1 MKISLNWLKKY
12 VNIPETVSDEE
23 LIRLIGARL
32 VEVEG
37 VVDETHKYDKIV
49 VVKVESCEKIPETH
63 LSLCQINNGGEELVQ
78 VACGAPNVYAGMLAA
93 WIAPGAV
100 VPASVHE
107 DAPFVIG
114 KRKLRG
120 YESSGMLAGADELD
134 FGDDH
139 SGIVEIDPA
148 MAKPGDLLA
157 DVFDLNDLILEIEN
171 KSLTHRPDTFGIIGF
186 AREVAGIL
194 GLEFDYKALENSQ
207 AILLGSR
214 PVSPSP
220 WVTGANPRAAALRN
234 PLEEQL
240 ASFSDRELKT
250 SFSDQGLK
258 NSLSRGGF
266 LAPVFT
272 GLGPSSSAAAS
283 GSPRKTILEPLDILN
298 IFKVSVD
305 EKVCP
310 RYTAVVLEK
319 HGEIEKK
326 YLTWVDTMLCKAG
339 MRPVDP
345 IVDAT
350 NFVMLLTG
358 QPLHAFDY
366 DKFAQVCGGE
376 PEIVVR
382 RARVGEKIVLLDEKE
397 VELNENDI
405 VICAGEKPVVL
416 AGAMG
421 GKATAIDENTR
432 KIILESATFS
442 LYNLRKTQ
450 MAHGIF
456 SEAITRFTKGQPAA
470 GTLVVAEACAEMLS
484 RGFKVVG
491 VTDTYPQPQEPIV
504 VKITTDE
511 INGLL
516 GTEYT
521 PELIVKT
528 LANVGFEIETE
539 NGAEDEAKSGA
550 KTGGV
555 AKIEAKAGS
564 AAKIEAETSKKA
576 ANKNLTIK
584 SPDWRTDIHIKED
597 IIEEVGRLLGYDN
610 IEPTL
615 PKHRTAEKNELF
627 GLKKQIR
634 ESLARF
640 GANEVLTYS
649 FVSGKLLE
657 KVGQDAGQSYK
668 IVNSISPELQYVR
681 QSMVPSLLEKTYLNE
696 KLPVEKFA
704 IFEMNQVFSKRWG
717 MNDEGVPA
725 GRNKLGFVIAE
736 RKNAGTAYYAAKKYV
751 AELLKEFNVEPE
763 FAPLEKAKKAEKLA
777 ESAPFEPKRSAE
789 ILVDGEY
796 LGVVGEFKN
805 SVRHEFKLTPYL
817 AGFEI
822 DLDMLMAKKSHEKK
836 LDFRKLKH
844 EDVTIETDKI
854 YAEVLAELK
863 VKYPE
868 AKITPGVIYQAEGQ
882 TTKKMTFHLVY

>member
-1 MKISLNWLKKY
+1 MKISLNWLKQY

-37 VVDETHKYDKIV
+37 VIDETHKYDKIF

-63 LSLCQINNGGEELVQ
+63 LSLCQINNGGEELMQ
-78 VACGAPNVYAGMLAA
+78 VVCGAPNVHAGMLAA

-107 DAPFVIG
+107 DAPFVIS

-139 SGIVEIDPA
+139 SGIVEIDPT

-157 DVFDLNDLILEIEN
+157 DVFGLNDLILEIEN
-171 KSLTHRPDTFGIIGF
+171 KSLTHRPDTFGIVGF

-194 GLEFDYKALENSQ
+194 GIKFDCDL
-207 AILLGSR
+207 
-214 PVSPSP
+214 
-220 WVTGANPRAAALRN
+220 
-234 PLEEQL
+234 
-240 ASFSDRELKT
+240 
-250 SFSDQGLK
+250 LK
-258 NSLSRGGF
+258 NLETVFRGDPEPGKARTSATTPVATGVVDAPREKSVSSF
-266 LAPVFT
+266 LNT
-272 GLGPSSSAAAS
+272 S
-283 GSPRKTILEPLDILN
+283 N
-298 IFKVSVD
+298 IIKVSID
-305 EKVCP
+305 EEICP

-366 DKFAQVCGGE
+366 DKFVQVCGGE

-382 RARVGEKIVLLDEKE
+382 RARAGEKIVLLDEKE
-397 VELNENDI
+397 IGLNENDI
-405 VICAGEKPVVL
+405 VICAGEKPVAL

-470 GTLVVAEACAEMLS
+470 GTLAAAEACAGMLA

-491 VTDTYPQPQEPIV
+491 GADTYPQPQKPIV

-516 GTEYT
+516 GTEYA
-521 PELIVKT
+521 PELIVQT
-528 LANVGFEIETE
+528 LANVGFEVEVE
-539 NGAEDEAKSGA
+539 GEDGSEAKVETKA
-550 KTGGV
+550 KNVIDAEVGV
-555 AKIEAKAGS
+555 DEK
-564 AAKIEAETSKKA
+564 KKA
-576 ANKNLTIK
+576 INKNLTIK

-615 PKHRTAEKNELF
+615 PRHKTAEKNELLD
-627 GLKKQIR
+627 LKKQIR
-634 ESLARF
+634 KSLARF

-649 FVSGKLLE
+649 FASGKLLE
-657 KVGQDAGQSYK
+657 KVGQDAEQSYK

-681 QSMVPSLLEKTYLNE
+681 QSVVPSLLEKTYLNE

-704 IFEMNQVFSKRWG
+704 IFEMNQVFSKQWG

-736 RKNAGTAYYAAKKYV
+736 RKNAGTAFYAAKKYV

-763 FAPLEKAKKAEKLA
+763 FVPFEKVKKSEKMAEQT
-777 ESAPFEPKRSAE
+777 PFEPKRSAE
-789 ILVDGEY
+789 ILVNGEY
-796 LGVVGEFKN
+796 LGVIGEFKN
-805 SVRHEFKLTPYL
+805 SVRHEFKLAPYL

-822 DLDMLMAKKSHEKK
+822 DLDMLMAKKTHEKK

-844 EDVTIETDKI
+844 EDITIETDKT
-854 YAEVLAELK
+854 YAEVLEEIKA
-863 VKYPE
+863 KYPE

-882 TTKKMTFHLVY
+882 TTKKMTFHLAH

>member
-1 MKISLNWLKKY
+1 MKISLNWLKQY
-12 VNIPETVSDEE
+12 VDIPETFSNEE
-23 LIRLIGARL
+23 LIQLIGARL

-37 VVDETHKYDKIV
+37 VIDETHKYDKIF

-78 VACGAPNVYAGMLAA
+78 VVCGAPNVHAGMLAA

-139 SGIVEIDPA
+139 SGIVEIDPT

-194 GLEFDYKALENSQ
+194 GVGFENNLLRGSGGCCRGKGAEPREDGREEPAPKKVIFESVDKAQ
-207 AILLGSR
+207 
-214 PVSPSP
+214 
-220 WVTGANPRAAALRN
+220 
-234 PLEEQL
+234 
-240 ASFSDRELKT
+240 
-250 SFSDQGLK
+250 
-258 NSLSRGGF
+258 
-266 LAPVFT
+266 
-272 GLGPSSSAAAS
+272 
-283 GSPRKTILEPLDILN
+283 N
-298 IFKVSVD
+298 IIKVSVD

-319 HGEIEKK
+319 HGEMKKK
-326 YLTWVDTMLCKAG
+326 YLTWVDTMLSKAG
-339 MRPVDP
+339 MRPIDP

-350 NFVMLLTG
+350 NFTMLLTG

-382 RARVGEKIVLLDEKE
+382 RAKVGERIVLLDEKE
-397 VELNENDI
+397 VELDENDI
-405 VICAGEKPVVL
+405 VICASEKPVAL

-421 GKATAIDENTR
+421 GKTTAIDENTR

-470 GTLVVAEACAEMLS
+470 QTLAVAEICAEMLS
-484 RGFKVVG
+484 GGFRAVDVA
-491 VTDTYPQPQEPIV
+491 DTYPKPVEATVI
-504 VKITTDE
+504 KITTDE

-516 GTEYT
+516 GTEYA

-528 LANVGFEIETE
+528 LENVRFKVKTE
-539 NGAEDEAKSGA
+539 G
-550 KTGGV
+550 
-555 AKIEAKAGS
+555 
-564 AAKIEAETSKKA
+564 KK
-576 ANKNLTIK
+576 LTIE

-615 PKHRTAEKNELF
+615 PKHKTAGRNELF
-627 GLKKQIR
+627 DLKKQIR
-634 ESLARF
+634 EILAQF

-657 KVGQDAGQSYK
+657 KVGQDAKESYK

-681 QSMVPSLLEKTYLNE
+681 QSIVPSLLEKTYLNE

-704 IFEMNQVFSKRWG
+704 IFEMNQVFSKKWG
-717 MNDEGVPA
+717 MNDENVPA
-725 GRNKLGFVIAE
+725 EKNKLGFVIAE
-736 RKNAGTAYYAAKKYV
+736 RKNAETAFYTAKKYV
-751 AELLKEFNVEPE
+751 AKLLKEFNIEPE
-763 FAPLEKAKKAEKLA
+763 FVPFEKVKKTEKLA

-789 ILVDGEY
+789 ILVDGEC
-796 LGVVGEFKN
+796 LGVIGEFKN
-805 SVRHEFKLTPYL
+805 SVRHDFKLAPYL

-822 DLDMLMAKKSHEKK
+822 DLDVLMAKKSHEKK

-844 EDVTIETDKI
+844 EDVTIETDKT
-854 YAEVLAELK
+854 YAEVLTELK
-863 VKYPE
+863 AKYPE
-868 AKITPGVIYQAEGQ
+868 AKITPGTVYQADGQ
-882 TTKKMTFHLVY
+882 TTKNITFHLVY

>member
-1 MKISLNWLKKY
+1 MKISLNWLKQY

-37 VVDETHKYDKIV
+37 VIDETHKYDKIF

-78 VACGAPNVYAGMLAA
+78 VVCGAPNVHAGMLAA

-139 SGIVEIDPA
+139 SGIVEIDPT

-171 KSLTHRPDTFGIIGF
+171 KSLTHRPDTFGIVGF

-194 GLEFDYKALENSQ
+194 GIKFDCDL
-207 AILLGSR
+207 
-214 PVSPSP
+214 
-220 WVTGANPRAAALRN
+220 
-234 PLEEQL
+234 
-240 ASFSDRELKT
+240 
-250 SFSDQGLK
+250 LK
-258 NSLSRGGF
+258 NLETVFRGDPEPGKARTSATTPVATGVVDAPREKSVSSF
-266 LAPVFT
+266 LNT
-272 GLGPSSSAAAS
+272 S
-283 GSPRKTILEPLDILN
+283 N
-298 IFKVSVD
+298 IIKVSID
-305 EKVCP
+305 EEICP
-310 RYTAVVLEK
+310 RYTAAVLEK

-339 MRPVDP
+339 MRPVDS

-366 DKFAQVCGGE
+366 DKFVQVCGGE

-382 RARVGEKIVLLDEKE
+382 RARAGEKIVLLDEKE
-397 VELNENDI
+397 IGLNENDI
-405 VICAGEKPVVL
+405 VICAGEKPVAL

-470 GTLVVAEACAEMLS
+470 GTIVAAETCAGMLA

-491 VTDTYPQPQEPIV
+491 GADTYPQPQKPIV

-516 GTEYT
+516 GTEYA
-521 PELIVKT
+521 PELIVQT
-528 LANVGFEIETE
+528 LANVGFEVEVEGE
-539 NGAEDEAKSGA
+539 NGSGA
-550 KTGGV
+550 KVETKAKNVIDAEVGV
-555 AKIEAKAGS
+555 DEK
-564 AAKIEAETSKKA
+564 KKA
-576 ANKNLTIK
+576 INKNLTIK
-584 SPDWRTDIHIKED
+584 SPDWRTDIRIKED

-615 PKHRTAEKNELF
+615 PRHKTAEKNELLD
-627 GLKKQIR
+627 LKKQIR

-640 GANEVLTYS
+640 GANEVLAYS

-657 KVGQDAGQSYK
+657 KVGQDAEQSYK

-681 QSMVPSLLEKTYLNE
+681 QSVVPSLLEKTYLNE

-704 IFEMNQVFSKRWG
+704 IFEMNQVFSKQWG

-736 RKNAGTAYYAAKKYV
+736 RKNAGTAFYTAKKYV
-751 AELLKEFNVEPE
+751 VELLKEFNVEPE
-763 FAPLEKAKKAEKLA
+763 FVPFEKVKKSEKMAEQT
-777 ESAPFEPKRSAE
+777 PFEPKRSAE

-796 LGVVGEFKN
+796 LGVIGEFKN
-805 SVRHEFKLTPYL
+805 SVRHEFKLAPYL

-822 DLDMLMAKKSHEKK
+822 DLDMLMAKKTHEKK

-844 EDVTIETDKI
+844 EDITIETDKT
-854 YAEVLAELK
+854 YAEVLEELK
-863 VKYPE
+863 AKYPE

-882 TTKKMTFHLVY
+882 TTKKMTFHLAH